1 MTETFCGKDCDLCQE
16 KQSGACRGCKEGPGR
31 RFGGNC
37 SIADCCRDKYHAN
50 CDTCQEAMSCTKRQQ
65 KDQMPQI
72 RIAEA
77 AAKDEKEAQKREKA
91 KVLGK
96 WLWILFWLLVPNII
110 AGIMSNENLKPINPT
125 MYYFGTVLGIA
136 VEVVYCI
143 ILFKLRH
150 IEEKYGRAA
159 ICTIAGVVMAVIGLL
174 LPDEFLVFAVLFL
187 LATTAVSLASSYFLY
202 YGHAAVLEDFDVELS
217 EKWKALW
224 KWQIICLCG
233 AVAGICLLFLWI
245 LGALLVIASAIGI
258 IVISIVQLVY
268 LYRMAEL
275 FREYT

>member
-16 KQSGACRGCKEGPGR
+16 KQSEACRGCKEGPGR

-65 KDQMPQI
+65 KDQMPQM

-77 AAKDEKEAQKREKA
+77 AAKEEKEVQKREKA

-96 WLWILFWLLVPNII
+96 WLWILFWLLIPNII
-110 AGIMSNENLKPINPT
+110 AGIMSNESLKPINPT

-174 LPDEFLVFAVLFL
+174 LPDELLVFAVLFL

-202 YGHAAVLEDFDVELS
+202 YGHAAVLEGFDVELS

-245 LGALLVIASAIGI
+245 IGALLVIASAIGI
-258 IVISIVQLVY
+258 IVISIMQLVY
-268 LYRMAEL
+268 LYRMAVL